1 MGEVFL
7 LSYICFRK
15 GKIFKFL
22 ELFLELKELEE
33 LEELE
38 ELPGF
43 RPPKLPLR
51 SDVIEL
57 RIES

>member
-33 LEELE
+33 LEEF
-38 ELPGF
+38 PGF

-51 SDVIEL
+51 SDVT
-57 RIES
+57 